1 MKKIVALLM
10 TAAMIAGLAA
20 CGSTAE
26 APAGT
31 TETAAATEAATTAA
45 AAETAAATE
54 AASEEI
60 TLRWVGAGW
69 EQNDKAKNIIAKW
82 EAENPNIHVEYID
95 LGTTVDEAALA
106 NIDTMIGG
114 GETVDVLYLTYADV
128 YKRVMNGGALP
139 LDEYIA
145 ANGDNYEE
153 LFGTLST
160 AMLEYEDS
168 IYGVP
173 YAGNTFK
180 VFYNKDMT
188 DAAGITIPES
198 WSVEEFTET
207 VKKLAEAAD
216 EGVTGVVMP
225 YTWDEVLYVPALI
238 SGWNLTKRDAE
249 GNVVPNFDDETFKK
263 SLKWAHDLASVDG
276 LCPDLATM
284 QAESINRRQYLAS
297 GKTAMIIDGP
307 YTLVWLQNYMYN
319 DPGEGDLDF
328 NLGVTNVPYATE
340 EGKDVCYNTLVGAFY
355 VPKTA
360 KYPAEAY
367 RFEKFIC
374 EECNGEAANYMPICT
389 KADMKEATKS
399 FTEYVD
405 KAGNKH
411 ENVYPQEVAEA
422 AVATP
427 FESHVGR
434 YGYDATL
441 ASYNSLMYTLY
452 AEQYALYLNDEME
465 LDDWVDMMQELGAAE
480 IANAN

>member
-1 MKKIVALLM
+1 Q
-10 TAAMIAGLAA
+10 
-20 CGSTAE
+20 
-26 APAGT
+26 
-31 TETAAATEAATTAA
+31 ATTAA
-45 AAETAAATE
+45 QAAEVQPTT
-54 AASEEI
+54 EEI

-82 EAENPNIHVEYID
+82 ESKYPNIHVQYID
-95 LGTTVDEAALA
+95 LGTVVDESALA

-114 GETVDVLYLTYADV
+114 GETVDVLYLTYDEV

-145 ANGDNYEE
+145 GNGDNYEE
-153 LFGTLST
+153 LFGSLST
-160 AMLEYEDS
+160 AMLQYEGN

-207 VKKLAEAAD
+207 AKKLAAATD
-216 EGVTGVVMP
+216 ADVSGVVMP
-225 YTWDEVLYVPALI
+225 YTWAEILYVPALI
-238 SGWNLTKRDAE
+238 SGWNLTKRDAS

-263 SLKWAHDLASVDG
+263 SIQWAHDLASVEK

-284 QAESINRRQYLAS
+284 KAESINRRQYLAS

-319 DPGEGDLDF
+319 DPGEGDLPF
-328 NLGVTNVPYATE
+328 TLGVTNLPYATE
-340 EGKDVCYNTLVGAFY
+340 AGKDVCYNTLVGAFY

-360 KYPAEAY
+360 QYPAEAY
-367 RFEKFIC
+367 LFEKFIC
-374 EECNGEAANYMPICT
+374 EECNGEAANYMPIST
-389 KADMKEATKS
+389 KADMKAATKS
-399 FTEYVD
+399 FTEYID
-405 KAGNKH
+405 KAGVKH

-441 ASYNSLMYTLY
+441 ATYNSLMLTLY
-452 AEQYALYLNDEME
+452 SEQYPLYLNGEME
-465 LDDWVDMMQELGAAE
+465 LDEWVEMMQDLGATE